1 MNKKSLRNA
10 SSASNVARLGALALT
25 LASAVPNVSRAASEN
40 VASAARANVSGA
52 VSSTDGSS
60 IAGVRFV
67 FMGLGPDAV
76 ATSDRTGHFRAALRP
91 GTYAVTV
98 TANGYTPLQ
107 RQTVTIASSGSVL
120 DFTLA
125 RAQASSLTVIGSVRA
140 NGRRALDTAPGP
152 TLDINAQTQA
162 ARGVTRVSD
171 ILANQLS
178 TTVVPAIGGGMNAP
192 AVVAVRGP
200 DPSETLVDIDGHQAN
215 NGSTGDFDLSLL
227 DPADL
232 QSVQVIYG
240 IAPSSLFGPNTLGG
254 ALNVRTLEPTAQ
266 PHVLERLSGG
276 TNGTFSGTLSTTG
289 TDDRLGYAFSVHRL
303 ASSGDVHDAPF
314 PATNTASAASA
325 GFADVG
331 DSLDAT
337 STIAKLRYSLFNG
350 AGFVGVSYRGQSVYR
365 DLSAALSSIEPTSV
379 PGAATTYTNYAG
391 SSILS
396 DNAAYGLDAQIPLG
410 RRSASGLA
418 DTSVTL
424 RHQTSLVHQSVDG
437 PGTGTTPYLYDDRDL
452 IGDDTV
458 EIQHLLP
465 RGTLSAKFALTDED
479 LTTNVIAGNASVTT
493 ADAIRAATQQ
503 RLLPQDDDEGPP
515 LTTAPDLGVVYLGQ
529 TQRSLG
535 LRYAAEPTSK
545 LHYSFATYFSDYS
558 TFGHSIDPR
567 FGFVWTPTADSA
579 VRVSVGS
586 SFESPTLPSFIVPPT
601 LPAAADG
608 YIHIGNPNLT
618 AERATAYDAGYE
630 HTFRIPGHALN
641 ASLDLYRTNL
651 HNGEALYTPSTPCLP
666 GVDYGNTPPCISYP
680 INVAREVYQG
690 VELRS
695 DLRLAP
701 NTRLGASYDV
711 DSVYI
716 AGAPGGGALNIVPFQ
731 QQQGVPLHKYSFD
744 VEHDQN
750 AGFSYYAGLLYEG
763 AYNETNLGPYASLR
777 AGATWHL
784 RGGTDLGINGTNLTN
799 AYAFK
804 YTRVGGGIPY
814 GGLSGTGFGAVPT
827 NAIPIAPS
835 QITISL
841 SHRS

>member
-1 MNKKSLRNA
+1 MKKKTQRIIP
-10 SSASNVARLGALALT
+10 SASNVVRFGAFALILALVM
-25 LASAVPNVSRAASEN
+25 LSASDAAG
-40 VASAARANVSGA
+40 AAAPTARTIVSGA
-52 VSSTDGSS
+52 VTSTDGSAV
-60 IAGVRFV
+60 AGVRLV
-67 FMGLGPDAV
+67 FTGSGPDV
-76 ATSDRTGHFRAALRP
+76 SATSDRAGRFHITLLP
-91 GTYAVTV
+91 GTYAVTA
-98 TANGYTPLQ
+98 TASGYTPLV
-107 RQTVTIASSGSVL
+107 RQTVTVASNASVL
-120 DFTLA
+120 DFSLA
-125 RAQASSLTVIGSVRA
+125 HAQVSSLTVIGSVRA

-171 ILANQLS
+171 ILANQIS

-266 PHVLERLSGG
+266 PHVLERISGG
-276 TNGTFSGTLSTTG
+276 TNGTFAGTLSTTG
-289 TDDRLGYAFSVHRL
+289 TADRLGYAFSIHRL
-303 ASSGDVHDAPF
+303 TSAGDVHDTPF
-314 PATNTASAASA
+314 PATNNASDASA
-325 GFADVG
+325 GTSNVG

-365 DLSAALSSIEPTSV
+365 DLSAALSSIQDTSV
-379 PGAATTYTNYAG
+379 PGASTTYSNSAG

-410 RRSASGLA
+410 RRSAAGLA
-418 DTSVTL
+418 ETSVTL

-437 PGTGTTPYLYDDRDL
+437 PGTGTTPYLYNDRDL
-452 IGDDTV
+452 IGDDTL

-465 RGTLSAKFALTDED
+465 RGTLSMKLALTDED
-479 LTTNVIAGNASVTT
+479 LTTNVIAGNSSVTT
-493 ADAIRAATQQ
+493 SGALRAASQN
-503 RLLPQDDDEGPP
+503 RLRALDDDDGPT

-529 TQRSLG
+529 TQRSVG

-545 LHYSFATYFSDYS
+545 LHYSLATYFSNYS

-579 VRVSVGS
+579 VRLSVGS
-586 SFESPTLPSFIVPPT
+586 SFESPTLPSFIVPRA
-601 LPAAADG
+601 LPAAAAG

-630 HTFRIPGHALN
+630 HTFRIPEHPLTV
-641 ASLDLYRTNL
+641 SLDLYRTNL
-651 HNGEALYTPSTPCLP
+651 HNGVALYTPRAPCLP
-666 GVDYGNTPPCISYP
+666 GVDYGSTPPCISYP
-680 INVAREVYQG
+680 VNVAREVYQG
-690 VELRS
+690 VELRT

-701 NTRLGASYDV
+701 GTRLGVSYDI

-716 AGAPGGGALNIVPFQ
+716 AGAPGGGAGNIVPFQ

-744 VEHDQN
+744 LEHDQN
-750 AGFSYYAGLLYEG
+750 TGFSYHAGLLYEG
-763 AYNETNLGPYASLR
+763 AYNETNLGSYASLR

-784 RGGTDLGINGTNLTN
+784 RGGTDLGIDGTNLTN

-814 GGLSGTGFGAVPT
+814 GGLGGAGLGPVPT
-827 NAIPIAPS
+827 NAIPLAPS

>member
-1 MNKKSLRNA
+1 MCRLMNKESLRIIP
-10 SSASNVARLGALALT
+10 SASKLVRFGALALAFT
-25 LASAVPNVSRAASEN
+25 VTVPNVSRAASDQRSAGAP
-40 VASAARANVSGA
+40 ASVSGA
-52 VSSTDGSS
+52 VTSTDGSR
-60 IAGVRFV
+60 IAGVRLV
-67 FMGLGPDAV
+67 FTGSGPDV
-76 ATSDRTGHFRAALRP
+76 SATSDRSGRFRITLP
-91 GTYAVTV
+91 SGTYAVTA
-98 TANGYTPLQ
+98 TANGYTPLL
-107 RQTVTIASSGSVL
+107 RQTVTVSSSGSVL
-120 DFTLA
+120 DFSLA

-171 ILANQLS
+171 VLADQLS

-266 PHVLERLSGG
+266 NHVLERLSGG

-303 ASSGDVHDAPF
+303 TSAGDVHDTPF
-314 PATNTASAASA
+314 PATNNASAASA
-325 GFADVG
+325 GFSDVG

-379 PGAATTYTNYAG
+379 PGASTTYTNYAG

-410 RRSASGLA
+410 RPNAAGLA
-418 DTSVTL
+418 DTTVTL

-437 PGTGTTPYLYDDRDL
+437 PGTGTTPYLYNDRDL
-452 IGDDTV
+452 IGDDSL

-465 RGTLSAKFALTDED
+465 RGTLSAKLALTDED
-479 LTTNVIAGNASVTT
+479 LTTNVIAGSSVTT
-493 ADAIRAATQQ
+493 AGAL
-503 RLLPQDDDEGPP
+503 RLQPLDDDDGPP

-545 LHYSFATYFSDYS
+545 LHYSFATYYSNYS

-586 SFESPTLPSFIVPPT
+586 SFESPTLPSFIVPAT

-630 HTFRIPGHALN
+630 HTFRIPDHPLN
-641 ASLDLYRTNL
+641 VSLDAYRTNL
-651 HNGEALYTPSTPCLP
+651 HNGVTLYTPSTPCLP
-666 GVDYGNTPPCISYP
+666 GADYGNTPPCISYP

-695 DLRLAP
+695 DLRVAP
-701 NTRLGASYDV
+701 ETRLGVSYDI
-711 DSVYI
+711 DSVYVGGL
-716 AGAPGGGALNIVPFQ
+716 AGSGSVNIVPYQ
-731 QQQGVPLHKYSFD
+731 QLQGVPLHKYSFD
-744 VEHDQN
+744 LEHDQN

-804 YTRVGGGIPY
+804 YTRVGGGITY
-814 GGLSGTGFGAVPT
+814 GGLGGAGFGPVPT